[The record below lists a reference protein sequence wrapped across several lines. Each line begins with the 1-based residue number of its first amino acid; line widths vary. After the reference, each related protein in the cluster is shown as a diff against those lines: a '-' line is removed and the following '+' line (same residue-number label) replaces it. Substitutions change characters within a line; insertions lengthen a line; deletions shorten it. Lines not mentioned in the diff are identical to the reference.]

1 MKHLNILCLAA
12 ALCLVAACRKPEPVV
27 IPVSK
32 MEFEPADISL
42 FVGEKQE
49 VVLQCYPQNA
59 TNLEDLTIQNSNNKV
74 ASFIDGLLTALSPG
88 RTQLTAR
95 CDKVLAT
102 AVVTVYGGWFTKGGQ
117 KYGVDKAAGYY
128 YMMGEKD
135 PVTMDITLT
144 FFQQNGDSQNFWI
157 LFPYNKLGKTI
168 NFLEDMTDCM
178 AAVFM
183 NNNEDGYTVA
193 YYSEDEGR
201 PVIVTAD
208 WSHTD
213 ATLTKGLL
221 TVTDLGGGNFKI
233 EADFALSNGY
243 TFTASWEGAPAMQ
256 KEG

>member
-74 ASFIDGLLTALSPG
+74 ASFMDGLLTALSPG

-95 CDKVLAT
+95 CGKVLAT

-117 KYGVDKAAGYY
+117 KFGVDKASGYY
-128 YMMGEKD
+128 YMFGQSNPQEME
-135 PVTMDITLT
+135 IELT
-144 FFQQNGDSQNFWI
+144 KYENDGSDQHFRAWI
-157 LFPYNKLGKTI
+157 KCSNLGKTI
-168 NFLEDMTDCM
+168 DFLKDMDESQ
-178 AAVFM
+178 VSVWK
-183 NNNEDGYTVA
+183 NQNEDGYSLP
-193 YYSEDEGR
+193 YKKEDGT
-201 PVIVTAD
+201 PAVVTAD
-208 WSHTD
+208 WSPTS
-213 ATLTKGLL
+213 ATVTKGLL
-221 TVTDLGGGNFKI
+221 TITDLGGGNYKV